1 MPPPVPTT
9 PIILAALVGALQLT
23 PDQHGRMAQIMSYIS
38 AGNAAGPAPMHES
51 RAAPAAHI
59 NTESVE
65 RIWASSMVAP
75 AARVGEECIERLW
88 GSGSIGMRHSPTP
101 PDLPPLIP
109 DPNPP
114 PVRVPTMIPP
124 AADMWSILLPL
135 AVTEHITTLARALSV
150 PLPLPPPSTPVPIPT
165 AAPVP
170 VASAPVVAG
179 GAIPFG
185 PLPANAIVVP
195 EGHDYHVPTPLWGPY
210 YLVAHSLDVS
220 VYAGWE
226 PTAALVIGVSGSIYC
241 KVPSVQVG
249 CVRLNVAIAGGGA
262 AFLP

>member
-1 MPPPVPTT
+1 MTDHRSNAAT
-9 PIILAALVGALQLT
+9 SADDALLAALVGALQLT
-23 PDQHGRMAQIMSYIS
+23 PDQHGRMARIMSHVS
-38 AGNAAGPAPMHES
+38 AGNVAGPAPVHES
-51 RAAPAAHI
+51 RAAPAARI

-65 RIWASSMVAP
+65 RIWASSMAAP
-75 AARVGEECIERLW
+75 AARVGEERVERFW
-88 GSGSIGMRHSPTP
+88 GSGSVGMRRSPTP

-114 PVRVPTMIPP
+114 PVRVPVAIPP
-124 AADMWSILLPL
+124 A
-135 AVTEHITTLARALSV
+135 VLARALSV
-150 PLPLPPPSTPVPIPT
+150 PPPPPPPSTPVPVPT
-165 AAPVP
+165 PAPVP

-195 EGHDYHVPTPLWGPY
+195 EGYDYHVPTPLQRGPY
-210 YLVAHSLDVS
+210 YLVARGLDVG